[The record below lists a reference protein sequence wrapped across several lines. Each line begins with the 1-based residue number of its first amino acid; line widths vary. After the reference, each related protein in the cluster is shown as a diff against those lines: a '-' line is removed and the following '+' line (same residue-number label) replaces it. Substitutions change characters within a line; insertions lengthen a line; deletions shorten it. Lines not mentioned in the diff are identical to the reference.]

1 LHVPD
6 KPYFP
11 SEVPVVAVT
20 EENKTLTLN
29 MTARGNPADI
39 RYSWSRGAAELT
51 LGTRFR
57 QDAGVLTVASGLERD
72 EAGVYT
78 CQATNAEGSTT
89 HDINIDVHCKHEHLL
104 GNVT

>member
-1 LHVPD
+1 
-6 KPYFP
+6 
-11 SEVPVVAVT
+11 
-20 EENKTLTLN
+20 